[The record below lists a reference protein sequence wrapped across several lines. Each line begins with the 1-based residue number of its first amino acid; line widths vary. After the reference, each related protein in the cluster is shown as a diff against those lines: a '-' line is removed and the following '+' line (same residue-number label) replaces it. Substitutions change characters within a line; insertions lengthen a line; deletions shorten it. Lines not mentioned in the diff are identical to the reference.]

1 MAQNTKKKSST
12 PALLVAFAVL
22 LVTILGFGWNVILSA
37 ILAAVTFFVVVQM
50 GGKKTP
56 VDDVPA
62 HTTSQH
68 EVFPAESEAS
78 TDTPEQT
85 EPAVQPEAAPMEAS
99 APSMAGQVKLGTL
112 LPGEQDL
119 ADRRGGW
126 RYEG

>member
-1 MAQNTKKKSST
+1 MAQETRKRSST
-12 PALLVAFAVL
+12 PALLVAFVVL

-37 ILAAVTFFVVVQM
+37 ILAAVTFFVVVQL
-50 GGKKTP
+50 GGQKASA
-56 VDDVPA
+56 DDVPA
-62 HTTSQH
+62 HTTPPH
-68 EVFPAESEAS
+68 KVFPAEPELS

-85 EPAVQPEAAPMEAS
+85 EPAAQPAAAPVEAS

-119 ADRRGGW
+119 ANRRGGW